1 MTAYRVL
8 KNTEK
13 AGNVLIG
20 AGCYAAVLENRS
32 NPEKAI
38 KIGNTSED
46 AWLEYY
52 ERIVKPLQGNPHVP
66 RVDKLYIDHEN
77 DYYVANIERLQPT
90 MYDIF
95 DDYDGDFNH
104 CLKEELADDINQYI
118 KGEIRWKE
126 FCEVWDQYP
135 DIVDLPALGQVMD
148 AILSATDALTTEDE
162 SEIIDNEHNL
172 ERYNKLDLHSGNIM
186 FRNNTVVI
194 NDPWCGVLVDE
205 HPSMECYIDDPDK
218 CNYEFNYGWQEY
230 KND

>member
-32 NPEKAI
+32 NCEKAI
-38 KIGNTSED
+38 KIGNSSED
-46 AWLEYY
+46 PWLEYY

-66 RVDKLYIDHEN
+66 RVDKLYIDHHN
-77 DYYVANIERLQPT
+77 DYYVANMERLQPK
-90 MYDIF
+90 MYDDF
-95 DDYDGDFNH
+95 SDYDDHNDS
-104 CLKEELADDINQYI
+104 LKEELADDINQYI
-118 KGEIRWKE
+118 KGEIIWKE
-126 FCEVWDQYP
+126 FCDVWDQYP

-148 AILSATDALTTEDE
+148 AILDATDALTAEDQ
-162 SEIIDNEHNL
+162 SEIIDNENDL

-194 NDPWCGVLVDE
+194 TDPWCGVLVDE
-205 HPSMECYIDDPDK
+205 HPSMESYIDDPEK
-218 CNYEFNYGWQEY
+218 CNYEFNY
-230 KND
+230 